1 MLFYTAHSLTM
12 LPIKSRL
19 KNQIGATTQ
28 PLVAVPEPGLGGNRI
43 DNYSLSEGSFS
54 ESCTSDDQDE
64 CVLIDVL
71 ASAISHV
78 RISEPK
84 RSRVCGPTGPIV
96 QQGSSNMK
104 PNNLCKAF

>member
-1 MLFYTAHSLTM
+1 LFYTAQTLTM
-12 LPIKSRL
+12 LPIKTKL
-19 KNQIGATTQ
+19 KNQIGATCPQ
-28 PLVAVPEPGLGGNRI
+28 LVAVPEPGLGGTRI
-43 DNYSLSEGSFS
+43 DNYSLNEGSFS
-54 ESCTSDDQDE
+54 ESCTSDNQDE

-84 RSRVCGPTGPIV
+84 RSRVCGPTGPIA